1 MKARQHGTAVIFLET
16 DLEKT
21 PPFDETSLSEIQ
33 RSVFSQLSTREKD
46 KIKAGYATRIVD
58 LKKGECVCEF
68 NSEDY
73 VPPQSAID
81 SISRY
86 LASKIREYYADP
98 KNREELEKRRKEQ
111 SK

>member
-21 PPFDETSLSEIQ
+21 HPFDETSLSEIQ
-33 RSVFSQLSTREKD
+33 KSVFAQLSTCEKD

-58 LKKGECVCEF
+58 LEKGECVCEF

-86 LASKIREYYADP
+86 LASRIREYYADP
-98 KNREELEKRRKEQ
+98 KNREELVKRRKEQ